1 MVHAMLLFVL
11 GLLPGAAESL
21 TLATADWPPPRRVE
35 TLSAHRPLADFV
47 RTFDQPDAGVLYIRH
62 AGGDAGSR
70 FAEQLRDALVAL
82 GVPAA
87 RIRLVPAAAEADR
100 LVLEFSVNGEAAP

>member
-1 MVHAMLLFVL
+1 MTHALLLFVL

-21 TLATADWPPPRRVE
+21 TLATADWDVPRRAE
-35 TLSAHRPLADFV
+35 ALTAHRPMGEFLRVFE
-47 RTFDQPDAGVLYIRH
+47 RSEAGALYIRH
-62 AGGDAGSR
+62 AGGEAGSR

-100 LVLEFSVNGEAAP
+100 LILEFSANGETVP